1 MEIIPKAGALPYRRL
16 ESGEIEILI
25 ISRQDS
31 DHWILPMGKIDP
43 GETPEETAKREAQ
56 EEAGVEVQPEEFIG
70 VLSFIDKSGLKQEV
84 AFYMAE
90 YIGDAEWPE
99 QHLRRRSWIA
109 LNQAEKVIA
118 PDFITFVRTARNLI
132 GPMAK
137 E

>member
-1 MEIIPKAGALPYRRL
+1 MDKIPEAGALPYRRL
-16 ESGEIEILI
+16 ESGEVDILV
-25 ISRQDS
+25 ISRHDS

-70 VLSFIDKSGLKQEV
+70 VLSFIDNSGLKQEV
-84 AFYMAE
+84 SFYMAE

-99 QHLRRRSWIA
+99 QHLRRRRWIA
-109 LNQAEKVIA
+109 LNQAEQVIA

-132 GPMAK
+132 EPIA
-137 E
+137 EE